1 MQKKYFF
8 KYKKS
13 YKTVFYIFLIVGSV
27 AAPDSYIGYKVYRS
41 ATGYW
46 MKIVLLNLTHST
58 KNNTAIL
65 ILCFCLLAGCA
76 QHHSLQKIENSSS
89 GFFGAEKETGELFSQ
104 QSVPGKV
111 FAAQLNCHERLDFAA
126 PHNYRVDKPILSSAP
141 SQAPLPSKMNPTRN
155 TLPLSPGDMIEIMME
170 YGEGFNGSYVLDNL
184 GLLTLPILEPIHASG
199 MSPREL
205 SQRIEMALIKAN
217 IFRPVTAT
225 VHVKVLHLAAIEV
238 PVTGAVFQPGRILIN
253 NKRANNEMDQRVVA
267 AGDYTHRRLLSEAI
281 RGAHGARPDAKLD
294 QVILI
299 RQGWQIEVDL
309 TGILSG
315 LPVKDYPLIDGD
327 QVIVPSTGCFQ
338 PHLVRPSQITPKGFR
353 VFMSN
358 LIDSAQ
364 NNSSAAVGR
373 YATNLPYGTKLLQA
387 AVSANCVGGK
397 EWTNAS
403 RKVML
408 ASIHPITNQT
418 QVIERSVEQL
428 MRQANR
434 DDINPYVMPN
444 DAIACYD
451 SDITNMRD
459 VARTIVDVLTPFL
472 LLF

>member
-1 MQKKYFF
+1 MEY
-8 KYKKS
+8 
-13 YKTVFYIFLIVGSV
+13 L
-27 AAPDSYIGYKVYRS
+27 
-41 ATGYW
+41 
-46 MKIVLLNLTHST
+46 MKAILLNLMQNIKIST
-58 KNNTAIL
+58 VVSTFFIFFVL
-65 ILCFCLLAGCA
+65 CLLIGCA
-76 QHHSLQKIENSSS
+76 QQHSLQKIENSSS
-89 GFFGAEKETGELFSQ
+89 SFYGAKNTNGELFTQ
-104 QSVPGKV
+104 QSAPGKV
-111 FAAQLNCHERLDFAA
+111 FATQLLCDERLNFAA
-126 PHNYRVDKPILSSAP
+126 SLNYRVDKPILSSAP
-141 SQAPLPSKMNPTRN
+141 SQAPLPSEMNPARN

-170 YGEGFNGSYVLDNL
+170 YGEGFNGSYVLDNQ
-184 GLLTLPILEPIHASG
+184 GLLTLPILEPIYASG

-205 SQRIEMALIKAN
+205 SERVEIALIKAN
-217 IFRPVTAT
+217 IFRPATAT
-225 VHVKVLHLAAIEV
+225 VHIKVLHLAAIEV
-238 PVTGAVFQPGRILIN
+238 PVTGAVFQAGRVRIN
-253 NKRANNEMDQRVVA
+253 SARDNKKIDQRVVA
-267 AGDYTHRRLLSEAI
+267 SGDYSNKRLLSEAI
-281 RGAHGARPDAKLD
+281 RTAYGARPDAKLD

-309 TGILSG
+309 SGILSG

-338 PHLVRPSQITPKGFR
+338 AHLVRPSQITPKLLR

-358 LIDSAQ
+358 LIDSAE
-364 NNSSAAVGR
+364 NNSSAGVGR
-373 YATNLPYGTKLLQA
+373 YSTNLPYGTKLLQA

-403 RKVML
+403 RKVIL

-451 SDITNMRD
+451 SDITNLRD
-459 VARTIVDVLTPFL
+459 VARTIVDVLSPFS

>member
-1 MQKKYFF
+1 MFF
-8 KYKKS
+8 WR
-13 YKTVFYIFLIVGSV
+13 VGLV
-27 AAPDSYIGYKVYRS
+27 AAIASYISHISYRL
-41 ATGYW
+41 AAGCL
-46 MKIVLLNLTHST
+46 MKTILLNFTQQAKISMTTRVFGL
-58 KNNTAIL
+58 
-65 ILCFCLLAGCA
+65 CLLAGCA
-76 QHHSLQKIENSSS
+76 QQHSLQEIENSSS
-89 GFFGAEKETGELFSQ
+89 GFYGTKNGNGELFSQ

-111 FAAQLNCHERLDFAA
+111 FAAQLHCDERADFAA
-126 PHNYRVDKPILSSAP
+126 PLNYRVDKPILSSAP
-141 SQAPLPSKMNPTRN
+141 SQAPLPVSMHPARN
-155 TLPLSPGDMIEIMME
+155 TLPLSPGDMIEIIME

-205 SQRIEMALIKAN
+205 SHRVEMALIKAN

-294 QVILI
+294 QIILI

-364 NNSSAAVGR
+364 NNSSAAVGP

-418 QVIERSVEQL
+418 QVVERSVEQL

-451 SDITNMRD
+451 SNITNIRD
-459 VARTIVDVLTPFL
+459 VARTIVDVLSPFL
-472 LLF
+472 LF

>member
-1 MQKKYFF
+1 MN
-8 KYKKS
+8 
-13 YKTVFYIFLIVGSV
+13 L
-27 AAPDSYIGYKVYRS
+27 
-41 ATGYW
+41 
-46 MKIVLLNLTHST
+46 VLLHLTSKVKT
-58 KNNTAIL
+58 DLTIG
-65 ILCFCLLAGCA
+65 IFCFCLLAGCA
-76 QHHSLQKIENSSS
+76 QQHSLQEIENSSS
-89 GFFGAEKETGELFSQ
+89 GFYGAKNATGELFSQ

-111 FAAQLNCHERLDFAA
+111 FAAQLNCDQRFDFSAA
-126 PHNYRVDKPILSSAP
+126 LNYRVDKPIWTSSP
-141 SQAPLPSKMNPTRN
+141 SQAPLPFVINPARN
-155 TLPLSPGDMIEIMME
+155 TLPLSPGDMIEITME

-184 GLLTLPILEPIHASG
+184 GLLTLPILQPIYASG

-205 SQRIEMALIKAN
+205 SERVEMALIKAN
-217 IFRPVTAT
+217 IFRPATAT
-225 VHVKVLHLAAIEV
+225 VFLKVLHLAAIEI
-238 PVTGAVFQPGRILIN
+238 PVTGAVFQPGRVLIN
-253 NKRANNEMDQRVVA
+253 SKHANNEMDQRVVA
-267 AGDYTHRRLLSEAI
+267 AGDYSNKRLLSEAL
-281 RGAHGARPDAKLD
+281 RAAHGVRPDAKLD
-294 QVILI
+294 QIILI

-373 YATNLPYGTKLLQA
+373 YSTNLPYGTKLLQA

-397 EWTNAS
+397 QWTNAS

-408 ASIHPITNQT
+408 ASIHPLTNQT

-428 MRQANR
+428 IRQANR

-451 SDITNMRD
+451 SDITNLRD
-459 VARTIVDVLTPFL
+459 VARTIVDVLSPFL

>member
-1 MQKKYFF
+1 
-8 KYKKS
+8 
-13 YKTVFYIFLIVGSV
+13 
-27 AAPDSYIGYKVYRS
+27 
-41 ATGYW
+41 
-46 MKIVLLNLTHST
+46 MKIST
-58 KNNTAIL
+58 VTSV
-65 ILCFCLLAGCA
+65 FSFFLLAGCA
-76 QHHSLQKIENSSS
+76 QQHSLQEIENSSY
-89 GFFGAEKETGELFSQ
+89 GFYGAINDRGELFSQ

-111 FAAQLNCHERLDFAA
+111 FAAQLNCDDRASFAA
-126 PHNYRVDKPILSSAP
+126 PLNYRVDKPTLSNAP
-141 SQAPLPSKMNPTRN
+141 NQTPLPSKINPTRN

-184 GLLTLPILEPIHASG
+184 GLLILPILEPIHASG

-205 SQRIEMALIKAN
+205 SERVELALIKAN

-225 VHVKVLHLAAIEV
+225 VYIKILHLAAIEV
-238 PVTGAVFQPGRILIN
+238 PVTGAVFQPGRVLIN
-253 NKRANNEMDQRVVA
+253 SKRANNEMDQRVIA
-267 AGDYTHRRLLSEAI
+267 SGDYSHRRLLSEAI

-294 QVILI
+294 QVLLI

-358 LIDSAQ
+358 LIDSAK
-364 NNSSAAVGR
+364 NNSSAAVGP

-451 SDITNMRD
+451 SNITNIRD
-459 VARTIVDVLTPFL
+459 VASTIVEVLSPFL
-472 LLF
+472 LF

>member
-1 MQKKYFF
+1 M
-8 KYKKS
+8 
-13 YKTVFYIFLIVGSV
+13 VGLV
-27 AAPDSYIGYKVYRS
+27 AAIAKYISY
-41 ATGYW
+41 TGYRLVTEYL
-46 MKIVLLNLTHST
+46 MKTVLLNLTQRVKISSMSGV
-58 KNNTAIL
+58 ISL
-65 ILCFCLLAGCA
+65 CLLAGCA
-76 QHHSLQKIENSSS
+76 QQHSLQEIENSSS
-89 GFFGAEKETGELFSQ
+89 GFYGAKNDKGELFSQ
-104 QSVPGKV
+104 QSVPSKV
-111 FAAQLNCHERLDFAA
+111 FAAQLNCEERSDFAA
-126 PHNYRVDKPILSSAP
+126 PLNYRVDKPILSSAP
-141 SQAPLPSKMNPTRN
+141 SQAPLPSRMNPTRN

-205 SQRIEMALIKAN
+205 SQRVEMALIKAN

-225 VHVKVLHLAAIEV
+225 VYVKVLHLAAIEV
-238 PVTGAVFQPGRILIN
+238 PVTGAVFQPGRVLIN
-253 NKRANNEMDQRVVA
+253 SKRANNEMDQRVVA

-364 NNSSAAVGR
+364 NNSSAAVGP

-408 ASIHPITNQT
+408 ASINPITNQT
-418 QVIERSVEQL
+418 QVVERSVEQL

-451 SDITNMRD
+451 SNITNIRD
-459 VARTIVDVLTPFL
+459 VARTIFDVLRPFL
-472 LLF
+472 LF

>member
-1 MQKKYFF
+1 MENLMKTALLNFTQKA
-8 KYKKS
+8 
-13 YKTVFYIFLIVGSV
+13 KTHSV
-27 AAPDSYIGYKVYRS
+27 ASVVS
-41 ATGYW
+41 
-46 MKIVLLNLTHST
+46 V
-58 KNNTAIL
+58 
-65 ILCFCLLAGCA
+65 CLLMGCA
-76 QHHSLQKIENSSS
+76 QQHSLQEVENSSS
-89 GFFGAEKETGELFSQ
+89 GFYGAKNENGELFSQ
-104 QSVPGKV
+104 QSIPSKV
-111 FAAQLNCHERLDFAA
+111 FAAQLNCDDRTDFAA
-126 PHNYRVDKPILSSAP
+126 PFNYRVDKPILSSAP
-141 SQAPLPSKMNPTRN
+141 SQAPLPTRMNPARN

-184 GLLTLPILEPIHASG
+184 GLLTLPIIEPIHASG
-199 MSPREL
+199 MSPKEL
-205 SQRIEMALIKAN
+205 SDRVELALIKAN
-217 IFRPVTAT
+217 VFRPATAT
-225 VHVKVLHLAAIEV
+225 VHVKVLHLSAIEV
-238 PVTGAVFQPGRILIN
+238 PVTGAVFQPGRVLIN
-253 NKRANNEMDQRVVA
+253 SKRANNEMDQRVVA
-267 AGDYTHRRLLSEAI
+267 AGDYSNKRLLSEAI
-281 RGAHGARPDAKLD
+281 RAAYGARPDAKLD

-315 LPVKDYPLIDGD
+315 LPVTDYSLIAGD

-364 NNSSAAVGR
+364 SNSGAGVGR
-373 YATNLPYGTKLLQA
+373 YSTNLPYGTKLLQA

-408 ASIHPITNQT
+408 ASIHPLTNQT
-418 QVIERSVEQL
+418 QVVERSVEQL

-451 SDITNMRD
+451 SDITNIRD
-459 VARTIVDVLTPFL
+459 VASTIVDVLRPFS